1 MIRNLYS
8 KTTGEGAVVDYKY
21 DFDGRKLQE
30 KVTGPVYMFFLRD
43 HLYGRKIMCHEVKVF
58 RLLMYFVARKKLI
71 DNIYC

>member
-43 HLYGRKIMCHEVKVF
+43 HLYGRKIMC
-58 RLLMYFVARKKLI
+58 
-71 DNIYC
+71 